1 MLAPEREVSRCRL
14 CGGFEPALHQPTTS
28 ASQPH
33 SLQDGLHRSA
43 QCYSDMVQLNEIESS
58 VSSFVLADE
67 RLWNIQL
74 GSNLDLRQFGFM
86 T

>member
-1 MLAPEREVSRCRL
+1 
-14 CGGFEPALHQPTTS
+14 
-28 ASQPH
+28 
-33 SLQDGLHRSA
+33 
-43 QCYSDMVQLNEIESS
+43 MVQLNEIESS

-74 GSNLDLRQFGFM
+74 GSNLDLRQSGFM